1 MIRRVW
7 TLFKVRN
14 REFFRD
20 RAAYGWNLLFPF
32 LIIIGFS
39 VMFNEDRQVMYKVG
53 IMADSIQ
60 MPADDPEGSK
70 NISVSIEKDM
80 QYRNFRQTKYIDFI
94 ECNVF
99 ETALDK
105 LKHHRIDLLLD
116 PRSKKYWLS
125 QTSPRGYIVERL
137 LKAGVENKDLPY
149 EQKKIFGR
157 EIPYSEWLF
166 PGILGMNIMFS
177 ALYGVGYTVVRY
189 RKNGVLKR
197 FSVTPLRPYEF
208 LAAQIISRIYLLSI
222 TTLIVFLGCMLIF
235 GFECHGSYVSLLAV
249 FFLGSFS
256 MVSVGLV
263 IAARSS
269 SEEFANGILNLISWP
284 MMFLSEVWFS
294 LEGAEP
300 WVKTVSAF
308 LPLTHLVDGAR
319 KIMNDGASLFD
330 IKYQLFMLAGMSLLF
345 FVTGSVSFKWN
356 NN

>member
-1 MIRRVW
+1 MIRRIW
-7 TLFKVRN
+7 ALFKARN
-14 REFFRD
+14 MEFFRD

-32 LIIIGFS
+32 MIIIGFS
-39 VMFNEDRQVMYKVG
+39 VMFNEERQIMYKVG
-53 IMADSIQ
+53 VIIDSNTTQ
-60 MPADDPEGSK
+60 TNDSED
-70 NISVSIEKDM
+70 VSISAIEDI
-80 QYRNFRQTKYIDFI
+80 QYRNFRKTKYIDFI
-94 ECNVF
+94 EFNVF
-99 ETALDK
+99 NHALDK
-105 LKHHRIDLLLD
+105 LKHHRIDLLID
-116 PRSKKYWLS
+116 PRSKHYWLS
-125 QTSPRGYIVERL
+125 RTSPKGYIVERL
-137 LKAGVENKDLPY
+137 LKAGVENRKTLY
-149 EQKKIFGR
+149 NQKKISGR

-208 LAAQIISRIYLLSI
+208 LAAQIISRIYLLFI

-235 GFECHGSYVSLLAV
+235 GFKCHGSYLSLLTL
-249 FFLGSFS
+249 FFLGGFS

-294 LEGAEP
+294 LEGTKP
-300 WVKTVSAF
+300 WVKTFSAF

-319 KIMNDGASLFD
+319 KIMNDGATLFE
-330 IKYQLFMLAGMSLLF
+330 IKYQLLMLAGMSLLF
-345 FVTGSVSFKWN
+345 FITGSVSFKWN